1 MLPSQMAGGVTQGDV
16 LRGDGKATQVEA
28 KWRGIKIHAAMKMAP
43 CYRLGS
49 AEEAV
54 GRVTSGAQRGDV
66 GIYYGDFFIQPIV
79 QENRNASRTVLFL
92 LCL

>member
-1 MLPSQMAGGVTQGDV
+1 MAGGVTQGDV
-16 LRGDGKATQVEA
+16 LRRDGKATQVEA
-28 KWRGIKIHAAMKMAP
+28 KWPGIKIQAAIKMVP
-43 CYRLGS
+43 CYRVGS

-54 GRVTSGAQRGDV
+54 GRVTSGARRGDV
-66 GIYYGDFFIQPIV
+66 GIYHRDFFIQPIV